1 MLGYTIFVYSVPGHR
16 FLGRFWKAAMGS
28 KTIYT
33 QAYRE
38 LVHQLRSRR
47 EAMGLTQTEVA
58 SLVGWPQQ
66 RLSAVEAGARRL
78 DVVEFIELT
87 TQLGLAASSLVE
99 DLGRALGVSKSK
111 QD

>member
-1 MLGYTIFVYSVPGHR
+1 MIFVYSVPGHR

-33 QAYRE
+33 QAYRM
-38 LVHQLRSRR
+38 LVHQLRLRR
-47 EAMGLTQTEVA
+47 EALRLTQAEVA
-58 SLVGWPQQ
+58 ARLGWPQQ

-87 TQLGLAASSLVE
+87 THLGLAPSSLIE
-99 DLGRALGVSKSK
+99 DLGRAVGAGNSESP
-111 QD
+111 